1 MTETGMRSAA
11 VAAGLAVVVLA
22 GCATGADAQPLRNR
36 YWVTVDA
43 GVQMS
48 FDDVR
53 DRFEFDRNVE
63 AATATVE
70 HDAGI
75 GPAIAG
81 GFGVLLSRNGLGAA
95 VAVSRFS
102 RSGTVQVEASIAH
115 PFFFDRPR
123 EVSGEADDIS
133 RSETGIHG
141 QLTYT
146 VQTRNRLRVML
157 GGGVSVFNVEQELV
171 TAVRYTESF
180 PFDEAEFAGVDTD
193 RSSGT
198 AIGFNA
204 GVDIRWLLSRT
215 LGVGGLI
222 RYSRGTV
229 DLDVQERTVGVEA
242 GGLQALGGIRVFF

>member
-1 MTETGMRSAA
+1 MRRVG
-11 VAAGLAVVVLA
+11 VAAGLAVAMMAWGAAEA
-22 GCATGADAQPLRNR
+22 GAQPLRDR
-36 YWVTVDA
+36 YWISVDA
-43 GVQMS
+43 GVQLS
-48 FDDVR
+48 TDEIR
-53 DRFEFDRNVE
+53 DRLEFDRNVE
-63 AATATVE
+63 TATATVE

-75 GPAIAG
+75 GLAING

-95 VAVSRFS
+95 VSVARFS
-102 RSGTVQVEASIAH
+102 RSGTVQVDASIPH

-123 EVSGEADDIS
+123 EISGEADDIS

-146 VQTRNRLRVML
+146 LLTRNRLRVML

-171 TAVRYTESF
+171 TTVRYTESF
-180 PFDEAEFAGVDTD
+180 PFDDAEFSGVDTD

-198 AIGFNA
+198 AVGFNA
-204 GVDIRWLLSRT
+204 GVDIRWLLSRN

-229 DLDVQERTVGVEA
+229 DLDVQDRTVGVEA
-242 GGLQALGGIRVFF
+242 GGLQALGGIRVQF